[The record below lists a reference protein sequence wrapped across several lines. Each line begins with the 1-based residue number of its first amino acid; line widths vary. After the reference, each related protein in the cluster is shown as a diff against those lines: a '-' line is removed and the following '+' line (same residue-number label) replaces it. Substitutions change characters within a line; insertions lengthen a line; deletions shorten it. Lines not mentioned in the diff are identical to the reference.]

1 MKEYHY
7 ADGVSHVT
15 FSGGMVRLNLFCYG
29 ARPAAGGELPHE
41 PAGQLVLTPAA
52 FLSSFATM
60 QRFVRELEQQ
70 GLIALPAAHTQAQ
83 PASAKVPHSPNFE

>member
-1 MKEYHY
+1 MNDYHY

-41 PAGQLVLTPAA
+41 PAGQIIMSPAA

-60 QRFVRELEQQ
+60 QRFIGEMEQQ
-70 GLIALPAAHTQAQ
+70 GLITPAAPQPQAA
-83 PASAKVPHSPNFE
+83 PAPVPHSPNFD